1 MCMQLF
7 HYFYL
12 VIIVN
17 FCPQAA
23 GYTLN
28 ELLSLCRSTVLQQR
42 TFSLQLLAKVIQR
55 ARHNEYSSV
64 KSGSRDKCED
74 GDSVLEQLLASDVPL
89 LLRYSLDENV
99 SSVMFAAAA
108 GLHSLLVI
116 PPENVSYLGWCNIEI
131 FSILLHAGIV
141 GGIHALLFWMCFAG
155 FEVT

>member
-1 MCMQLF
+1 M
-7 HYFYL
+7 
-12 VIIVN
+12 
-17 FCPQAA
+17 
-23 GYTLN
+23 
-28 ELLSLCRSTVLQQR
+28 LQQR

-74 GDSVLEQLLASDVPL
+74 SDSVLEQLLASDVPL

-108 GLHSLLVI
+108 GLHSLLVT

-131 FSILLHAGIV
+131 FIFYSLA
-141 GGIHALLFWMCFAG
+141 CR
-155 FEVT
+155 

>member
-1 MCMQLF
+1 M
-7 HYFYL
+7 
-12 VIIVN
+12 
-17 FCPQAA
+17 
-23 GYTLN
+23 
-28 ELLSLCRSTVLQQR
+28 LQQR

-74 GDSVLEQLLASDVPL
+74 NGDSVLKQLLASDVPL

-108 GLHSLLVI
+108 GLHSLLVT

-131 FSILLHAGIV
+131 FIFYSLA
-141 GGIHALLFWMCFAG
+141 CR
-155 FEVT
+155 